1 MLRKPAGAESLK
13 FLPFPAIIL
22 FLSIFT
28 GYMPT
33 KSSLPETNRIDWKIL
48 QALQRDGRMSIVELA
63 EQVGLSKTPCTER
76 LRKLEARGILTGY
89 QALINP
95 QAVGQGHI
103 AMVQVVMAKTTADS
117 LGQFNA
123 AVRGIDQIQCCFMI
137 AGGFDYL
144 LKIRTRDIDDYR
156 RLMTDVI
163 AHLPGVQQ
171 THTYVVMESVKDSS
185 ALQLGSVPTAT
196 RLGA

>member
-1 MLRKPAGAESLK
+1 MLRKLLGGKSLK
-13 FLPFPAIIL
+13 ILYFQAILPFL
-22 FLSIFT
+22 NHLE
-28 GYMPT
+28 GVMPT
-33 KSSLPETNRIDWKIL
+33 DQRLSENNRIDWKIL

-63 EQVGLSKTPCTER
+63 EKVGLSKTPCTER
-76 LRKLEARGILTGY
+76 LRKLEARGVLTGY

-163 AHLPGVQQ
+163 AYLPGVQQ

-185 ALQLGSVPTAT
+185 ALQLDSVPVAT
-196 RLGA
+196 R